1 MITNYK
7 VEIAMKNKHCEDRTQ
22 KYDVRQFEVTS
33 FVVNPLSETIIFF
46 MKDESTNSVI
56 NTSITF
62 NAILEIQ
69 IFDKFNKCIYS
80 WGNGY
85 EA

>member
-7 VEIAMKNKHCEDRTQ
+7 VKVAIKNKHCKDIKQ
-22 KYDVRQFEVTS
+22 ICDVRQFEVTS

-62 NAILEIQ
+62 SVIVEIQ
-69 IFDKFNKCIYS
+69 IFDKSDKCIYS